1 MAEEKKAA
9 KKAKPDRG
17 PTFIVT
23 NVVRR
28 VQTRLRRSA
37 SPGRGRFKQIVCGRR
52 LLRNQKM
59 PISAA
64 LLEEY
69 KHLLYPQVKNGY
81 ITITG
86 PDGTVL
92 QADHLGNLIARKGQ
106 DIVLVDGPDKGKK
119 LSEAPPPPEPKDE
132 PEEVEEVEE
141 PEDELE
147 EPESEVTE
155 VAEPK
160 SDDLTAL
167 DGIGPGRARKLE
179 ESGLTTLLQ
188 VAEAAPSELA
198 KLLNMTEDA
207 AAEICN
213 AASEKEEV

>member
-64 LLEEY
+64 QLEEY
-69 KHLLYPQVKNGY
+69 KHLLYPQVKAGF

-92 QADHLGNLIARKGQ
+92 QADIRGNLIARKGQ
-106 DIVLVDGPDKGKK
+106 DIVLVDGPDQGKK
-119 LSEAPPPPEPKDE
+119 LSETPPPPEPKDE
-132 PEEVEEVEE
+132 PEEIEE

-147 EPESEVTE
+147 EPEPEPEPEV
-155 VAEPK
+155 VEPK
-160 SDDLTAL
+160 SDDLTVL
-167 DGIGPGRARKLE
+167 DGIGPGRVKHLNAA
-179 ESGLTTLLQ
+179 GITTLNQ
-188 VAEAAPSELA
+188 VAESKPSEMS
-198 KLLNMTEDA
+198 KILNITEDQA
-207 AAEICN
+207 IEICD
-213 AASEKEEV
+213 AASELEEV